1 MMIREVSKKNVAPMG
16 TIRSPV
22 PVVCNGLRLFGIK
35 HFFTGNGQRCV
46 ERTESA
52 RLVIFL

>member
-1 MMIREVSKKNVAPMG
+1 MMIREVSKKTWLLWGLFV
-16 TIRSPV
+16 SPV

>member
-1 MMIREVSKKNVAPMG
+1 MMIREVSKNVAPMG